1 MIVAGTKLVI
11 MFFAALVFDGLVLP
25 AFFGFRESFLFL
37 LFLMVP
43 ILYIGPAARSVSL
56 GLFFAFISES
66 LRGLELG
73 SLALPFLFT
82 VVIIYLTQRFLDIK
96 YTHSARFGLAKSI
109 LIALMSVV
117 FIFIF
122 SVFYQRGGVNIG
134 YFDPVIGLTIAVETL
149 ILVFVFNFVFNKK
162 SDYVS

>member
-1 MIVAGTKLVI
+1 MTEIKFLAIFVIVLV
-11 MFFAALVFDGLVLP
+11 VDGLVLP
-25 AFFGFRESFLFL
+25 ALFGLRESFLSL

-43 ILYIGPAARSVSL
+43 ILYIGPAVRSVSL
-56 GLFFAFISES
+56 GLFFVFISES
-66 LRGLELG
+66 LRGLEFG

-96 YTHSARFGLAKSI
+96 YTHNTRFGLAKSI

-162 SDYVS
+162 SDYI